1 MAATGSP
8 FCEHKKLRTACAV
21 CKATGAPLP
30 TSDLRTIP
38 YESQVERLEKA
49 EKRNARFA
57 ALDRREPDP
66 EASPARKA
74 GTPGGPGR
82 PLLPKRSTKRGVTA
96 ADEARAEAWWVK
108 KG

>member
-1 MAATGSP
+1 MAITGSP

-21 CKATGAPLP
+21 CKAAGAPLP
-30 TSDLRTIP
+30 ASTLHTIP

-49 EKRNARFA
+49 EKRDARHA
-57 ALDRREPDP
+57 ALERG
-66 EASPARKA
+66 EASAAPTRKA
-74 GTPGGPGR
+74 GTPGGPGK
-82 PLLPKRSTKRGVTA
+82 PLLPKRAAKRGVTA